1 MGLEPWDQPFDGW
14 PKAFA
19 PIKLS
24 GMAILTEPIGSISSP
39 RQKTIFDV
47 AGLMLNDGELFRWS
61 AERIGR

>member
-1 MGLEPWDQPFDGW
+1 VAAQFVEEVGANAGEKMV
-14 PKAFA
+14 A
-19 PIKLS
+19 
-24 GMAILTEPIGSISSP
+24 ISSP